1 MRRIHPM
8 PFGAEPLA
16 SGGTR
21 FRLWAPAARDVALC
35 VNEAEPVPMQQRAD
49 GWFEFEAAEIGAGT
63 RYRFALDGGM
73 RVPDPASRFQPDD
86 VHGASEV
93 IDPRGF
99 DWPDAEWRGRPW
111 DEIVLYEI
119 HVGAFTPEGTYAGVA
134 SRLDTLVELGV
145 TAIELMPLSD
155 FPGRRNW
162 GYDGVCPFAPDASYG
177 RPDDLKALVAA
188 AHARGLC
195 VFLDVVYNH
204 FGPEGNYLHLTAPQ
218 FFTERYQTPW
228 GAAIAFDGGAAQV
241 RQFFIENALYWVEEF
256 NVDGL
261 RFDAVHAIF
270 DTSPKHILFELGEAV
285 RARVPQDRHV
295 HLVLEN
301 GNNEARFL
309 ARGCGYEAQWNDDY
323 HHAAHVTAT
332 GEAEGYYEPFSHAPV
347 EDLGRALTQ
356 GFVRERPGLAP
367 SAFVSFLQNHD
378 QIGNRAFGERLDA
391 LIGPEV
397 VEALLAVTLL
407 APSPPMLFMG
417 EEWAATEPFPFF
429 CDFGDELADAVR
441 EGRRREFAKFAA
453 FRDEAARA
461 RIPDPNA
468 ETTFRAATLD
478 WARRDGATGRT
489 RRELVQ
495 RLLSIRRLAIL
506 PRLAGTTADGAGF
519 RLHGARGLDAW
530 WRLGTGETLRV
541 IANLGPE
548 QPTPPPARPTGGAIF
563 ATHPSGASWAAWSVS
578 WFIGP

>member
-1 MRRIHPM
+1 MRRIHSM
-8 PFGAEPLA
+8 PFGAQPLV

-21 FRLWAPAARDVALC
+21 FRLWAPAAREIGLC
-35 VNEAEPVPMQQRAD
+35 LNGAEPLAMARRAE
-49 GWFEFEAAEIGAGT
+49 GWFEREVADAGAGA
-63 RYRFALDGGM
+63 RYRFEIDGGM

-93 IDPRGF
+93 IDPCGF

-134 SRLDTLVELGV
+134 SRLDSLVELGI

-188 AHARGLC
+188 AHARDLC

-204 FGPEGNYLHLTAPQ
+204 FGPDGNYLHLTAPQ
-218 FFTERYQTPW
+218 FFTDRYETPW
-228 GAAIAFDGGAAQV
+228 GAAIAFDGGAAPV
-241 RQFFIENALYWVEEF
+241 RQFFIENASYWIEEF
-256 NVDGL
+256 GFDGL
-261 RFDAVHAIF
+261 RLDAVHAIF
-270 DTSPKHILFELGEAV
+270 NSSPKHILLELAESV

-295 HLVLEN
+295 HLLLEN
-301 GNNEARFL
+301 GNNEPRFL
-309 ARGCGYEAQWNDDY
+309 ARGRWYDAQWNDDY
-323 HHAAHVTAT
+323 HHAAHVAAT

-356 GFVRERPGLAP
+356 GFVRERTGLPP
-367 SAFVSFLQNHD
+367 SAFVSLLQNHD

-391 LIGPEV
+391 LVSPEV

-417 EEWAATEPFPFF
+417 EEWAAAEPFPFF

-441 EGRRREFAKFAA
+441 EGRRREFARFAA

-478 WARRDGATGRT
+478 WAQRDGATGRT

-519 RLHGARGLDAW
+519 RLHGARGLEAW
-530 WRLGTGETLRV
+530 WRLGTGETLRLF
-541 IANLGPE
+541 ANLGPQ
-548 QPTPPPARPTGGAIF
+548 QPAPPARPTGGAIF
-563 ATHPSGASWAAWSVS
+563 ASHPFGAPWAAWSVS